1 VIKKLGA
8 VVAATA
14 AGMVMLGGMASA
26 TTAGA
31 PEADLPT
38 PQGQDGVGNSGTVDS
53 SEFSQVGLVNL
64 DNTTLLHNTNII
76 ASVCDNNINVLGVQ
90 VPVEE
95 VLNGVQAPVM
105 SAGEHENEGVAT
117 DICGQGG
124 ILDDGT
130 GQSN

>member
-1 VIKKLGA
+1 
-8 VVAATA
+8 
-14 AGMVMLGGMASA
+14 MASA

-38 PQGQDGVGNSGTVDS
+38 PQGHDGVGNSGTVDS
-53 SEFSQVGLVNL
+53 SELSQVGLINL
-64 DNTTLLHNTNII
+64 DNTSLAHNVNVI

-95 VLNGVQAPVM
+95 LLNGVQAPVG
-105 SAGEHENEGVAT
+105 SAGEHENEGIAT

-124 ILDDGT
+124 ILDNGI